1 MEQWNYYTPKFECD
15 QTNRAMLAYSP
26 WAGHRN
32 FAYDLTVWKKP
43 QAIVELGSYYGCSSF
58 AFVQAIKDFDLQTEF
73 YGVDTWAGDSDTKT
87 DYAADNIYE
96 QYKEVVNKHYRDSHI
111 HMLRMT
117 FDEAAAQFEEQSIDV
132 LHIDGSHN
140 YEDVKHDYETWKDKV
155 KPNGIILFH
164 DVGDDSILGH
174 EVFGS
179 NIFWNE
185 LKQKMPFT
193 HEFEFSC
200 GLGVLFLNEAMYQTF
215 TEAVDLTHYQK
226 INNHLDTEFK
236 DALRKAYFEL
246 QGKDNYIADL
256 RKQVDIC
263 QQHLDKYA
271 ECEAERVKY
280 ISDLETQI
288 ADNKHALQ
296 EYEKNVESKNGYIA
310 ELEAHEALKDKIMQ
324 DYAESVKAKDAYI
337 AELEA
342 HEALKDKI
350 MQDYAES
357 VKAKDE
363 YIAELEDK
371 IQ

>member
-1 MEQWNYYTPKFECD
+1 MEQWNYYTPKFDCD

-43 QAIVELGSYYGCSSF
+43 QVVVELGSYYGCSSF
-58 AFVQAIKDFDLQTEF
+58 AFAQAIKNFDLQTEF

-96 QYKEVVNKHYRDSHI
+96 RYKEVVNKHYRDCHV

-117 FDEAAAQFEEQSIDV
+117 FDEAAAQFKEQSIDV

-140 YEDVKHDYETWKDKV
+140 YEDVRHDYETWKDKV

-185 LKQKMPFT
+185 LKQKMLFT

-200 GLGVLFLNEAMYQTF
+200 GLGILFLNEAMYQTF

-263 QQHLDKYA
+263 QQHLEKYA
-271 ECEAERVKY
+271 KCEAER
-280 ISDLETQI
+280 
-288 ADNKHALQ
+288 AD
-296 EYEKNVESKNGYIA
+296 YIA

-324 DYAESVKAKDAYI
+324 DYAENVKAKDAYI

-342 HEALKDKI
+342 HEALKDRI
-350 MQDYAES
+350 MQDYAEN
-357 VKAKDE
+357 VKAKDA
-363 YIAELEDK
+363 YIQALEK
-371 IQ
+371 RYITQG

>member
-1 MEQWNYYTPKFECD
+1 MEQWNYYTPKFDCD

-32 FAYDLTVWKKP
+32 FAYDLTVWKRP
-43 QAIVELGSYYGCSSF
+43 QVVVELGSYYGCSSF
-58 AFVQAIKDFDLQTEF
+58 AFAQAIKDFELQTEF
-73 YGVDTWAGDSDTKT
+73 YGVDTWTGDSDTKT

-96 QYKEVVNKHYRDSHI
+96 KYKEVVNKHYRDSHV

-132 LHIDGSHN
+132 
-140 YEDVKHDYETWKDKV
+140 
-155 KPNGIILFH
+155 
-164 DVGDDSILGH
+164 
-174 EVFGS
+174 
-179 NIFWNE
+179 
-185 LKQKMPFT
+185 
-193 HEFEFSC
+193 
-200 GLGVLFLNEAMYQTF
+200 
-215 TEAVDLTHYQK
+215 THYQK

-280 ISDLETQI
+280 ISDLETQN

-296 EYEKNVESKNGYIA
+296 EYEKNVESKNEYIA

-350 MQDYAES
+350 MQDYAEC
-357 VKAKDE
+357 VKAKDK